1 MKGGE
6 EMSEF
11 VHLHL
16 HTEYSLLDGAC
27 RIKDIPLRAKECG
40 HNAVAITDHGV
51 MYGVIAF
58 YNECKK
64 QGIKP
69 IIGCEVYVASNSRF
83 ERSVSRDN
91 SKYNHLVLLCK
102 NEVGYR
108 NLVYLVSKGFTEGF
122 YSRPRIDLELL
133 REHSEGLIGLSA
145 CLAGRIP
152 SLLLRGEYDA
162 ACAAAGEMS
171 EIFGKDNFY
180 IELQDHGLSD
190 QHQILPE
197 LLRLADECELPV
209 VATNDCHYLRRE
221 NARTQAVLM
230 CIQTNT
236 SILDGRPVG
245 FETDEFY
252 YKTTD
257 EMKMLFAKYEGAI
270 ENTQRIADMCELEL
284 SFDGYKLP
292 KYPIA
297 SNLSAREYLRQIT
310 FEGLKKRLEDKN
322 IIYRDDE
329 QVYLDRIEYELGVID
344 SMGYSDY
351 FLIVWDYV
359 NFAHRN
365 SIPVGP
371 GRGSGAGSLV
381 AYLVGITDIDP
392 IRFDLLFE
400 RFLNPERVSMPD
412 IDIDFCYNR
421 RDEVIRYMF
430 DKYGEDHVSQIIAFG
445 TLGAKAVVRD
455 VGRVMGMSY
464 ADVDVV
470 AKAIPRDPSV
480 TLDDAIALP
489 ELKALYDSSPQ
500 IKSLI
505 DTARELEG
513 MPRNIT
519 IHAAGIVVS
528 DKPITEYLPLATS
541 NGAIVT
547 QFDMDTV
554 AMLGLL
560 KFDFLALRYLTIID
574 DASKSIRERLPDFD
588 LNAIP
593 LDDPKTYKLI
603 SDGNTLGIF
612 QLESGG
618 MRQMLTELA
627 PDRFEDIIA
636 AIALYRPGPMDSI
649 PQYIEARHSDGDIDY
664 PHPLLEPILSSTYG
678 CIVYQEQVMSI
689 FRVIAGY
696 TYGHADVV
704 RRSISKK
711 KGDVLKSEKDNF
723 MNGAIANGVSEE
735 IAEKLF
741 DDMASFAN
749 YAFNK
754 SHAAAYALISYRTAY
769 LKAHYPCEYMA
780 ALITSV
786 LGNMTKLAEYIAE
799 CSKYRIKVLP
809 PDINESRLLFYPN
822 GENIV
827 FGLLALKNVGQ
838 QFIENILRERTT
850 GGRFSDFASFIARMS
865 QYDLNKRMVE
875 SLIKV
880 GAFDKLGV
888 YRSRLLA
895 SYESIMNT
903 EQQKNRNNLTG
914 QLDLFSNVVASAD
927 VTPQFDYPKLPE
939 VSAKEK
945 LKMEKEVAGM
955 CFSGN
960 LLDSYSKHLS
970 ALNAAKISEL
980 LDLDAVAEKQTVR
993 AAGIITSVSYKNT
1006 RKNEK
1011 MAFFSIEDKYGEIEC
1026 IAFPAQLERNSSKIA
1041 EDNAVCVEGNISVR
1055 EDEDPKILLGRM
1067 VLLSEDFEYG
1077 EMLTDSASA
1086 SPGRNAGTGASEKA
1100 RTGSGKIADRSDSPT
1115 QTAAPQRTGYIKAEK
1130 AYMRVPDLSSRE
1142 YLKAK
1147 NLVNIFEGSVKV
1159 IFYDT
1164 SSSSYIPYD
1173 RGVELSEYVYGEL
1186 AEILGKENLVIK

>member
-1 MKGGE
+1 
-6 EMSEF
+6 MSDF

-16 HTEYSLLDGAC
+16 HSEYSLLDGAC
-27 RIKDIPLRAKECG
+27 RIKDIPLRALECG
-40 HNAVAITDHGV
+40 HKAVAITDHGN

-64 QGIKP
+64 HAIKP

-83 ERSVSRDN
+83 EKGMSKDF
-91 SKYNHLVLLCK
+91 SKYNHLVLLCENETGYK
-102 NEVGYR
+102 N
-108 NLVYLVSKGFTEGF
+108 LMYLVSKGFTEGF
-122 YSRPRIDLELL
+122 YSRPRVDMELL
-133 REHSEGLIGLSA
+133 REHSEGLIALSA
-145 CLAGRIP
+145 CLAGKIP
-152 SLLLRGEYDA
+152 SLLLRGEYNEA
-162 ACAAAGEMS
+162 VAAARELS
-171 EIFGKDNFY
+171 SAFGKDNFY
-180 IELQDHGLSD
+180 IELQDHGLQD
-190 QHQILPE
+190 QHQILPD
-197 LLRLADECELPV
+197 LIRLARECKLPL

-221 NARTQAVLM
+221 DAEKQAVLM

-252 YKTTD
+252 YKNTD
-257 EMKMLFAKYEGAI
+257 EMRMLFGKYEGAL
-270 ENTQRIADMCELEL
+270 ENTVKIAERCNLEF
-284 SFDGYKLP
+284 SFGEYKLP
-292 KYPIA
+292 KYPTPHSKNA
-297 SNLSAREYLRQIT
+297 SDYLRELT
-310 FEGLKKRLEDKN
+310 LEGFEKRKAARRIDLDAT
-322 IIYRDDE
+322 
-329 QVYLDRIEYELGVID
+329 QSYLDRIDYELGVIHK
-344 SMGYSDY
+344 MGYSDY

-365 SIPVGP
+365 NIPVGP

-381 AYLVGITDIDP
+381 AYLIGITDIDP
-392 IRFDLLFE
+392 IKFDLLFE

-412 IDIDFCYNR
+412 IDVDFCYNR

-445 TLGAKAVVRD
+445 TLGAKAAIRD

-470 AKAIPRDPSV
+470 AKAVPRDPSI
-480 TLDDAIALP
+480 TLEDAMALP
-489 ELKALYDSSPQ
+489 DIKNLYESSAQ
-500 IKSLI
+500 IKRLI
-505 DTARELEG
+505 DTALALEG

-528 DKPITEYLPLATS
+528 DRPITEYLPLATS
-541 NGAIVT
+541 NGATVT

-554 AMLGLL
+554 AQLGLL

-574 DASKSIRERLPDFD
+574 DACMAIRERNPDFLLD
-588 LNAIP
+588 NIP
-593 LDDPKTYKLI
+593 LDDADTYKLI
-603 SDGNTLGIF
+603 SDGNTQGVF

-618 MRQMLTELA
+618 MRQMLSELS

-649 PQYIEARHSDGDIDY
+649 PQYIEARHNASKVSY
-664 PHPLLEPILSSTYG
+664 AHPLLEPILRSTYG

-711 KGDVLKSEKDNF
+711 KGDVLKSEKDSF
-723 MNGAIANGVSEE
+723 IGGAIANGVERSV
-735 IAEKLF
+735 AEKLF

-769 LKAHYPCEYMA
+769 LKAHYPCEYMS

-786 LGNMTKLAEYIAE
+786 LGNMTKLAEYIGE
-799 CSKYRIKVLP
+799 CAKYKIKVLP
-809 PDINESRLLFYPN
+809 PDINQSRLLFHPSGN
-822 GENIV
+822 NIV

-838 QFIENILRERTT
+838 QFIENILRERTIS
-850 GGRFSDFASFIARMS
+850 GDFRDFEDFISRMS
-865 QYDLNKRMVE
+865 KYDLNKRMVE

-880 GAFDKLGV
+880 GAFDSFGV

-895 SYESIMNT
+895 SYESIIET
-903 EQQKNRNNLTG
+903 EQQKSRSNLSG
-914 QLDLFSNVVASAD
+914 QLDMFSAL
-927 VTPQFDYPKLPE
+927 VTSGTSSPKFSYPTLPE
-939 VSAKEK
+939 ISAKEK
-945 LKMEKEVAGM
+945 LRMEKEVAGM

-960 LLDSYSKHLS
+960 LLDSYSLHVDSLDIV
-970 ALNAAKISEL
+970 KISEL
-980 LDLDAVAEKQTVR
+980 LDSEQVKEKENVKL
-993 AAGIITSVSYKNT
+993 AGIVTSVTVKTT

-1011 MAFFSIEDKYGEIEC
+1011 MAFFSLEDKYGEIEC
-1026 IAFPAQLERNSSKIA
+1026 IAFPAQYERNREKIK
-1041 EDNAVCVEGNISVR
+1041 EDSALHIDGTISLR
-1055 EDEDPKILLGRM
+1055 EDEDTKILVNRVFELVENAEYTSKELTEQKISSVTDIKQERKKTKYENFG
-1067 VLLSEDFEYG
+1067 LLVK
-1077 EMLTDSASA
+1077 
-1086 SPGRNAGTGASEKA
+1086 GATKL
-1100 RTGSGKIADRSDSPT
+1100 
-1115 QTAAPQRTGYIKAEK
+1115 YL
-1130 AYMRVPDLSSRE
+1130 RVPNLSSRE

-1147 NLVNIFEGSVKV
+1147 NIVDIFEGNVKV

-1164 SSSSYIPYD
+1164 STKQYISYSGCI
-1173 RGVELSEYVYGEL
+1173 ELTEYICKELISLLGE
-1186 AEILGKENLVIK
+1186 ENVVPK

>member
-1 MKGGE
+1 
-6 EMSEF
+6 MSGF

-16 HTEYSLLDGAC
+16 HSEYSLLDGAC

-40 HNAVAITDHGV
+40 HNAVALTDHGV

-58 YNECKK
+58 YNACIE

-69 IIGCEVYVASNSRF
+69 IIGCEVYVASGSRL
-83 ERSVSRDN
+83 ERGYSKDS
-91 SKYNHLVLLCK
+91 SKYNHLVLLCENEIGYK
-102 NEVGYR
+102 NLMYM
-108 NLVYLVSKGFTEGF
+108 VSRGFTEGF

-133 REHSEGLIGLSA
+133 REHSEGLIALSA

-152 SLLLRGEYDA
+152 SLLLRGEYSEACEA
-162 ACAAAGEMS
+162 ATELS

-180 IELQDHGLSD
+180 IELQDHGLQD

-197 LLRLADECELPV
+197 LVRLADDCGLPL

-221 NARTQAVLM
+221 NSHTQAVLM

-252 YKTTD
+252 YKTTE
-257 EMKMLFAKYEGAI
+257 EMRVLFGKYEGAM
-270 ENTQRIADMCELEL
+270 ENTQRIADRCELEL

-292 KYPIA
+292 KYPTPQGLGA
-297 SNLSAREYLRQIT
+297 AEYLRKLT
-310 FEGLKKRLEDKN
+310 FEGLERRLGAKN
-322 IIYRDDE
+322 IVYRDDE
-329 QVYLDRIEYELGVID
+329 QSYLERIEYELGVID

-365 SIPVGP
+365 DIPVGP

-381 AYLVGITDIDP
+381 AYLIGITDIDP

-412 IDIDFCYNR
+412 IDVDFCYNR
-421 RDEVIRYMF
+421 RDEVIKYMF

-470 AKAIPRDPSV
+470 AKAIPRDPSI
-480 TLDDAIALP
+480 TLEDALALP
-489 ELKALYDSSPQ
+489 DMKNLYQSSPQ
-500 IKSLI
+500 IKKLI

-528 DKPITEYLPLATS
+528 DRPITEYLPLATS

-554 AMLGLL
+554 AKLGLL

-574 DASKSIRERLPDFD
+574 DACKSIKEREPSFD
-588 LNAIP
+588 INSIP
-593 LDDPKTYKLI
+593 LDDAKAYKLCA
-603 SDGNTLGIF
+603 DGNTAGVF

-618 MRQMLTELA
+618 MRQMLTELS

-649 PQYIEARHSDGDIDY
+649 PQYIEARHGADKVSY
-664 PHPLLEPILSSTYG
+664 AHPLLEPILSSTYG

-689 FRVIAGY
+689 FRSIAGY

-711 KGDVLKSEKDNF
+711 KGDVLRSEKASFLEGAVN
-723 MNGAIANGVSEE
+723 NGIARE

-754 SHAAAYALISYRTAY
+754 GHAAAYALISYRTAY

-786 LGNMTKLAEYIAE
+786 LGNMTKLAEYIGE
-799 CSKYRIKVLP
+799 CSRYRIKVLA
-809 PDINESRLLFYPN
+809 PDINESRMLFYPN

-838 QFIENILRERTT
+838 QFIENILRERQI
-850 GGRFSDFASFIARMS
+850 GGRFADFEDFISRMS
-865 QYDLNKRMVE
+865 QYDMNKRMVE

-880 GAFDKLGV
+880 GAFDSFGV
-888 YRSRLLA
+888 YRSQLLA
-895 SYESIMNT
+895 SYESLIDT
-903 EQQKNRNNLTG
+903 AQQKNRNNLSG
-914 QLDLFSNVVASAD
+914 QLDMFSSVIAVSD
-927 VTPQFDYPKLPE
+927 VTPKFKYPNLPE

-960 LLDSYSKHLS
+960 LLDSYSKHVEKLG
-970 ALNAAKISEL
+970 AKKISEL
-980 LDLDAVAEKQTVR
+980 LDPDALTDKESVR
-993 AAGIITSVSYKNT
+993 IVGIVTSVTVKT
-1006 RKNEK
+1006 TKKNEK

-1026 IAFPAQLERNSSKIA
+1026 LAFPAQYERNAQRIA
-1041 EDNAVCVEGNISVR
+1041 EDHALCIDGNISIR
-1055 EDEDPKILLGRM
+1055 EDEEPKIL
-1067 VLLSEDFEYG
+1067 
-1077 EMLTDSASA
+1077 AS
-1086 SPGRNAGTGASEKA
+1086 RIIDLVENADYKE
-1100 RTGSGKIADRSDSPT
+1100 
-1115 QTAAPQRTGYIKAEK
+1115 QTAEVVAQKPAERMQEQRRESTVPREISKLYL
-1130 AYMRVPDLSSRE
+1130 RVPNISSRE

-1147 NLVNIFEGSVKV
+1147 NLVDIFEGGTPVV
-1159 IFYDT
+1159 FYDT
-1164 SSSSYIPYD
+1164 SSAKYIPYSH
-1173 RGVELSEYVYGEL
+1173 GIAYSEYVYGEL
-1186 AEILGKENLVIK
+1186 CDLLGRENVVAK